1 MAVNRRIN
9 SVSYPAG
16 GDLSASQFCIVCMT
30 AEGRVAVNGGMA
42 TANLGILLNKP
53 TGVDEAARVAVNGSI
68 VKMIASAAINE
79 NAAVAAQVGGHGSAT
94 TTPYQYIVGYARS
107 AAGGTG
113 QLFEVMVDCD
123 RLGTAA

>member
-1 MAVNRRIN
+1 MAVHRLVK

-42 TANLGILLNKP
+42 TANLGVLLNKP
-53 TGVDEAARVAVNGSI
+53 KAVDQAARVAINGSI
-68 VKMIASAAINE
+68 VKLVASASINE

-94 TTPYQYIVGYARS
+94 TTSNEYIVGYARS
-107 AAGGTG
+107 AAGGSG
-113 QLFEVMVDCD
+113 QLFEVLVDCD
-123 RLGTAA
+123 RFGTA